1 MLCGPGRS
9 FHTAGPVKGISMLS
23 FGSESKSVAAPATL
37 APTMSW
43 RDFSASAA
51 INAPLLEKLSP
62 AEQAVALQLAQG
74 LSNAEIARLLGK
86 SKFTVKSQVSSILTK
101 LGVPT
106 RGRLIAILR

>member
-1 MLCGPGRS
+1 
-9 FHTAGPVKGISMLS
+9 
-23 FGSESKSVAAPATL
+23 
-37 APTMSW
+37 MSW